1 MKGEP
6 NSAAEFKI
14 REENK
19 MELRFAIT
27 TVIEIAFV
35 VAFLYALWHE
45 GKIIAFEERMED
57 AVARWLAKKI
67 INRRRRAAVDRR
79 RQNEKVR

>member
-1 MKGEP
+1 
-6 NSAAEFKI
+6 
-14 REENK
+14 

-67 INRRRRAAVDRR
+67 INRRRAAVDRR
-79 RQNEKVR
+79 RQNGKVR

>member
-1 MKGEP
+1 
-6 NSAAEFKI
+6 
-14 REENK
+14 

-45 GKIIAFEERMED
+45 GKIITFEERMED

-67 INRRRRAAVDRR
+67 INRRRKTAVDRR

>member
-1 MKGEP
+1 
-6 NSAAEFKI
+6 
-14 REENK
+14 
-19 MELRFAIT
+19 MELKFAIT

-45 GKIIAFEERMED
+45 GKIIAFEERIED

-67 INRRRRAAVDRR
+67 ISKRGRAAVDRS

>member
-1 MKGEP
+1 
-6 NSAAEFKI
+6 
-14 REENK
+14 
-19 MELRFAIT
+19 MELKFAIT

-45 GKIIAFEERMED
+45 GKIIAFEERIED
-57 AVARWLAKKI
+57 AVARWFAKKI
-67 INRRRRAAVDRR
+67 ISRRRRAAIDRS

>member
-1 MKGEP
+1 
-6 NSAAEFKI
+6 
-14 REENK
+14 

-45 GKIIAFEERMED
+45 GKIIAFEERMGD

-67 INRRRRAAVDRR
+67 INRRRRDAVDRR

>member
-1 MKGEP
+1 
-6 NSAAEFKI
+6 
-14 REENK
+14 

-45 GKIIAFEERMED
+45 GKIIAFEERMEN
-57 AVARWLAKKI
+57 AIARRIARVI
-67 INRRRRAAVDRR
+67 IARRRKAVERAGET
-79 RQNEKVR
+79 EKIR

>member
-1 MKGEP
+1 
-6 NSAAEFKI
+6 
-14 REENK
+14 

-35 VAFLYALWHE
+35 TAFLYALWHE
-45 GKIIAFEERMED
+45 GKIIAFEERIED

-67 INRRRRAAVDRR
+67 ISRRRRAAVDRG
-79 RQNEKVR
+79 RQNEEVR

>member
-1 MKGEP
+1 
-6 NSAAEFKI
+6 
-14 REENK
+14 

-57 AVARWLAKKI
+57 AVARKLAKKI
-67 INRRRRAAVDRR
+67 INRRRAAVDRR

>member
-1 MKGEP
+1 
-6 NSAAEFKI
+6 
-14 REENK
+14 

-45 GKIIAFEERMED
+45 GKFIAFEERMEN
-57 AVARWLAKKI
+57 AIARRIARVI
-67 INRRRRAAVDRR
+67 IARRRKAVDRAGET
-79 RQNEKVR
+79 EKIR

>member
-1 MKGEP
+1 
-6 NSAAEFKI
+6 
-14 REENK
+14 
-19 MELRFAIT
+19 MELRFATT

-67 INRRRRAAVDRR
+67 INRRRRTAVDRR

>member
-1 MKGEP
+1 
-6 NSAAEFKI
+6 
-14 REENK
+14 

-27 TVIEIAFV
+27 TVIEIVFV

-57 AVARWLAKKI
+57 AVARWLAKQI
-67 INRRRRAAVDRR
+67 INSRRRAAVDRR

>member
-1 MKGEP
+1 
-6 NSAAEFKI
+6 
-14 REENK
+14 

-45 GKIIAFEERMED
+45 GKIIAFEERIED

-67 INRRRRAAVDRR
+67 ISRRRAAVDRS

>member
-1 MKGEP
+1 MKGEA
-6 NSAAEFKI
+6 NSTAKFKI
-14 REENK
+14 RKGIK

-67 INRRRRAAVDRR
+67 INRRRRTAVDRR

>member
-1 MKGEP
+1 
-6 NSAAEFKI
+6 
-14 REENK
+14 

-57 AVARWLAKKI
+57 AVARWLAKEI

>member
-1 MKGEP
+1 
-6 NSAAEFKI
+6 
-14 REENK
+14 

-45 GKIIAFEERMED
+45 GKTIAFEERMED

-67 INRRRRAAVDRR
+67 INRRRAAVDRR
-79 RQNEKVR
+79 RQNGKVR

>member
-1 MKGEP
+1 MKGKT
-6 NSAAEFKI
+6 NSAAKFKI
-14 REENK
+14 RKGIK

-79 RQNEKVR
+79 RQNEKVH

>member
-1 MKGEP
+1 
-6 NSAAEFKI
+6 
-14 REENK
+14 

-67 INRRRRAAVDRR
+67 INRRRRSAVDRR

>member
-1 MKGEP
+1 
-6 NSAAEFKI
+6 
-14 REENK
+14 
-19 MELRFAIT
+19 MELKFAIT

-45 GKIIAFEERMED
+45 GKIIAFEERIED

-67 INRRRRAAVDRR
+67 ISRRRAAVDRS

>member
-1 MKGEP
+1 MKGKP
-6 NSAAEFKI
+6 NSAAKFKI
-14 REENK
+14 RKGIK

-67 INRRRRAAVDRR
+67 INRRRAAVDRR

>member
-1 MKGEP
+1 
-6 NSAAEFKI
+6 
-14 REENK
+14 

-45 GKIIAFEERMED
+45 GKIIAFEERMEN
-57 AVARWLAKKI
+57 AIARRIARVI
-67 INRRRRAAVDRR
+67 IARRRKAVDRVGET
-79 RQNEKVR
+79 EKIR

>member
-1 MKGEP
+1 
-6 NSAAEFKI
+6 
-14 REENK
+14 
-19 MELRFAIT
+19 MEIRFAIT
-27 TVIEIAFV
+27 IVIEIAFV

-45 GKIIAFEERMED
+45 GRIIAFEERMED

-79 RQNEKVR
+79 RQSPKGIGCEFDNRR

>member
-1 MKGEP
+1 
-6 NSAAEFKI
+6 
-14 REENK
+14 

-35 VAFLYALWHE
+35 VAFLYVLWHE
-45 GKIIAFEERMED
+45 GKTIAFEERMED

-67 INRRRRAAVDRR
+67 INRRRAAVDRR
-79 RQNEKVR
+79 RQNGKVR

>member
-1 MKGEP
+1 
-6 NSAAEFKI
+6 
-14 REENK
+14 

-27 TVIEIAFV
+27 AVIQIAFV

-67 INRRRRAAVDRR
+67 INRRRRTAVDRR

>member
-1 MKGEP
+1 
-6 NSAAEFKI
+6 
-14 REENK
+14 

-67 INRRRRAAVDRR
+67 INRRRRTAVDRR
-79 RQNEKVR
+79 RQDEKVR

>member
-1 MKGEP
+1 
-6 NSAAEFKI
+6 
-14 REENK
+14 

-45 GKIIAFEERMED
+45 GKIITFEERMED

-67 INRRRRAAVDRR
+67 INRRRRTAVDRR

>member
-1 MKGEP
+1 
-6 NSAAEFKI
+6 
-14 REENK
+14 
-19 MELRFAIT
+19 MELKFAIT

-35 VAFLYALWHE
+35 TAFLYALWHE
-45 GKIIAFEERMED
+45 GKIIAFEERIED

-67 INRRRRAAVDRR
+67 ISRRRAAVDRS

>member
-1 MKGEP
+1 
-6 NSAAEFKI
+6 
-14 REENK
+14 

-27 TVIEIAFV
+27 TVIEIAV
-35 VAFLYALWHE
+35 VDAFLYALWHE
-45 GKIIAFEERMED
+45 GKIIVFEERIED

-67 INRRRRAAVDRR
+67 INRRRKAAVDRR

>member
-1 MKGEP
+1 
-6 NSAAEFKI
+6 
-14 REENK
+14 

-57 AVARWLAKKI
+57 AVAQWLAKKI

-79 RQNEKVR
+79 RQNEKVRQTQNQSPKGIGREFDNRR

>member
-1 MKGEP
+1 
-6 NSAAEFKI
+6 
-14 REENK
+14 
-19 MELRFAIT
+19 
-27 TVIEIAFV
+27 
-35 VAFLYALWHE
+35 
-45 GKIIAFEERMED
+45 MED

>member
-1 MKGEP
+1 
-6 NSAAEFKI
+6 
-14 REENK
+14 

-35 VAFLYALWHE
+35 VAFLYALWNE
-45 GKIIAFEERMED
+45 NRLIAFEERIED

>member
-1 MKGEP
+1 
-6 NSAAEFKI
+6 
-14 REENK
+14 

-57 AVARWLAKKI
+57 AIARRIARVI
-67 INRRRRAAVDRR
+67 IARRRKAVDRAGET
-79 RQNEKVR
+79 EKIR

>member
-1 MKGEP
+1 
-6 NSAAEFKI
+6 
-14 REENK
+14 

-57 AVARWLAKKI
+57 AVAQWLAKKI

-79 RQNEKVR
+79 R

>member
-1 MKGEP
+1 
-6 NSAAEFKI
+6 
-14 REENK
+14 

-35 VAFLYALWHE
+35 VAFLYALWRE
-45 GKIIAFEERMED
+45 GKIIAFEERIED

-67 INRRRRAAVDRR
+67 ISRRRRTAVDRR

>member
-1 MKGEP
+1 
-6 NSAAEFKI
+6 
-14 REENK
+14 
-19 MELRFAIT
+19 MELKLAIT

-45 GKIIAFEERMED
+45 GKIIAFEERIED

-67 INRRRRAAVDRR
+67 ISRRRRTAVDRS

>member
-1 MKGEP
+1 
-6 NSAAEFKI
+6 
-14 REENK
+14 
-19 MELRFAIT
+19 MELKFAIT

-45 GKIIAFEERMED
+45 GKIIAFEERIED

-67 INRRRRAAVDRR
+67 ISRRRRAAIDRSR
-79 RQNEKVR
+79 ETGKIR

>member
-1 MKGEP
+1 
-6 NSAAEFKI
+6 
-14 REENK
+14 
-19 MELRFAIT
+19 MELKFAIT

-45 GKIIAFEERMED
+45 GKIMAFEEQIED

-67 INRRRRAAVDRR
+67 INKRRRAAVDRS

>member
-1 MKGEP
+1 MKGKP
-6 NSAAEFKI
+6 NSAAKFKI
-14 REENK
+14 RKGIK

-67 INRRRRAAVDRR
+67 INRRRRTAVDRR
-79 RQNEKVR
+79 RQNKKVR